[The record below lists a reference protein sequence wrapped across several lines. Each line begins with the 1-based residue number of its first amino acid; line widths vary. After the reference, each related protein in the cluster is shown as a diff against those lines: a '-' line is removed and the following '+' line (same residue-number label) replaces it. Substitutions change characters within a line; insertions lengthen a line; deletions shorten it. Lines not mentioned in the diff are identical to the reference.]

1 MFIDVCLYIEDMK
14 EKIENYNQY
23 NSILNMERELIEMD
37 IMSKIEVN

>member
-1 MFIDVCLYIEDMK
+1 MFIDVYLYIEDMK